1 MSMKHRQHRAQSKA
15 MMALEAVKERRTVNE
30 WAADYGVHPTPI
42 SQWKRQLLE
51 GVADLFSS
59 RRQKRAHEGEV
70 LQAELYQEIG
80 RLKMELEWLKKTVAP
95 FTHGHTRAD

>member
-1 MSMKHRQHRAQSKA
+1 MSMKRRPHRAQSKA

-30 WAADYGVHPTPI
+30 LAADYGVHPTQI

-51 GVADLFSS
+51 GVAELFSS
-59 RRQKRAHEGEV
+59 RRQKRAREGEV

-80 RLKMELEWLKKTVAP
+80 RLKMELEWLKKKVAP
-95 FTHGHTRAD
+95 CTHGNTRDD